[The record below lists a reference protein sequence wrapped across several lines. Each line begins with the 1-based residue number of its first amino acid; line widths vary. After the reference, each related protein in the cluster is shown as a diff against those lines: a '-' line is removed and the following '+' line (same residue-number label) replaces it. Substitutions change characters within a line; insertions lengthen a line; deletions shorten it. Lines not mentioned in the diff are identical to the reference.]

1 MRVKKERKNTK
12 SKRSYRDLFFTSLLE
27 KNMIVIVAAMD
38 LQVKMK
44 KEKVAKIENIEA
56 EVGTLPSEKETLLR
70 NANSQDR
77 YQTAIF
83 V

>member
-1 MRVKKERKNTK
+1 MKKERKNTK